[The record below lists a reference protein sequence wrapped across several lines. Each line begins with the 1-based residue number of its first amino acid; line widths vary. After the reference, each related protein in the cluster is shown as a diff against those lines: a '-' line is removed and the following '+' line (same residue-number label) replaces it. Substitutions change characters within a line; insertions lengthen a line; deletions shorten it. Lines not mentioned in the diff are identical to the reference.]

1 MNKVDKVVILGG
13 GSAGWMTAAT
23 LIHNFPEKEIVLVES
38 PDTPRIGVGESTL
51 AGLPAWL
58 KSINVDYKDFMK
70 HTDASFKLSIKFTD
84 FHRVGDGGF
93 HYPFGNPFLGNT
105 TLPNAND
112 WHMLKHF
119 VPETTTQSYVN
130 ALFPQ
135 SVLLDTNK
143 IMNPKKRELEDFTLE
158 RDFALHFDAMKF
170 ADWLAEN
177 YSKPRGVKQIVGHVE
192 NVVTND
198 DGIEKLVLKSGEE
211 ITADLFIDCTGFKS
225 MLLGQAMEEE
235 FLSFADKL
243 PVNRTWAVQI
253 PYVDAEN
260 EIQNFTE
267 STALGYGWVWNAPL
281 YSRIGTG
288 YVYSDRFTTPEDA
301 LEEFKVYLRKR
312 FGEERINDS
321 LKFNEIKFKSGTY
334 RRTWVKNVVGIGL
347 SATFLEPLESNGLFF
362 IHESANTLVKFL
374 RRGYVNG
381 LDVDF
386 YNATVR
392 NHFEFFASFL
402 EYHYV
407 LSERRDTSFW
417 KYMTERPVEKYLA
430 EKPAGSVYTD
440 EQNFKTTQQSFPVVL
455 TSGFHCIAVGHE
467 YYPVDPI
474 SISYWQYH
482 YDTDYKK
489 VAGDFYI
496 KTEKSQKNWLKAVE
510 NAPTHYQ
517 YLKENF
523 HKEEM

>member
-1 MNKVDKVVILGG
+1 L
-13 GSAGWMTAAT
+13 
-23 LIHNFPEKEIVLVES
+23 
-38 PDTPRIGVGESTL
+38 
-51 AGLPAWL
+51 
-58 KSINVDYKDFMK
+58 
-70 HTDASFKLSIKFTD
+70 
-84 FHRVGDGGF
+84 
-93 HYPFGNPFLGNT
+93 
-105 TLPNAND
+105 
-112 WHMLKHF
+112 
-119 VPETTTQSYVN
+119 
-130 ALFPQ
+130 
-135 SVLLDTNK
+135 
-143 IMNPKKRELEDFTLE
+143 
-158 RDFALHFDAMKF
+158 
-170 ADWLAEN
+170 
-177 YSKPRGVKQIVGHVE
+177 GHVE
-192 NVVTND
+192 EIITND
-198 DGIEKLVLKSGEE
+198 DGIEKLVLKDSQE

-225 MLLGQAMEEE
+225 MLLGGAMQEE
-235 FLSFADKL
+235 FVSCAEKL

-253 PYVDAEN
+253 PYVDAEK

-288 YVYSDRFTTPEDA
+288 YVYSDKFTTPEEA

-347 SATFLEPLESNGLFF
+347 SSTFLEPLESNGLFF

-381 LDVDF
+381 IDIDF

-392 NHFEFFASFL
+392 KHFDFFSSFL

-407 LSERRDTSFW
+407 LSQRRDTSFW
-417 KYMTERPVEKYLA
+417 KYMTERPIEPYLA
-430 EKPAGSVYTD
+430 ELPAGGLYQE
-440 EQNFKTTQQSFPVVL
+440 EQAMKTTQQSYPVVL

-467 YYPVDPI
+467 YYPIDPI
-474 SISYWQYH
+474 SLSYWEYH
-482 YDTDYKK
+482 YNTDYKIT
-489 VAGDFYI
+489 AANFAI
-496 KTEKSQKNWLKAVE
+496 KTEKSQKKWLKAVE

-523 HKEEM
+523 HNEV